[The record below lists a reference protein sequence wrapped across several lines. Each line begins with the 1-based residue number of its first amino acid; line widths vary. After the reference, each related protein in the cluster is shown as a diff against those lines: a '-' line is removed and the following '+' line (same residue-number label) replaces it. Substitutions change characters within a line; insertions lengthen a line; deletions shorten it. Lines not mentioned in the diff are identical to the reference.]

1 MPPSIKAVIH
11 HLRMPAC
18 IHDRGMM
25 LPASDKYPVLKQE
38 HTASD
43 DPSSTVDERKQFN
56 CF

>member
-11 HLRMPAC
+11 HLGMPAC